1 MARTIRE
8 AKITSPTARRKLKAG
23 RQPHWTTLRAAHSHL
38 GWQRWPDD
46 KAGRWVLRR
55 RRGGEYSQETIGI
68 ADDAAPADGV
78 SVLSF
83 EQARMKATELAN
95 GDTRPAGRLTVSKAM
110 ADYIDRQV
118 ALGKPMAGAESAAVV
133 HILPALGKMAVD
145 DLTSHQLQRWLAN
158 LAAQPARIRTRA
170 DEPQRFKA
178 APVDEDGV
186 RRRRASANRTFT
198 VLRAAL
204 NLAYAEGRVSNA
216 DAWGRRLKRFTNV
229 DGARVRYLSIE
240 EASRLINACEPDFRL
255 LVTAALQT
263 GCRYGELTRLTVSDF
278 NPDVGTVVVRRSKSG
293 KPRHV
298 VLTEEGSN
306 FFRRL
311 CAGRA
316 GHQTMLFRPS
326 GERWNPSNQSR
337 PMRMANERAKLTP
350 PVTFHGLRHTWASHA
365 VMNGMPLMVV
375 AKNLGHRDTSMV
387 ERHYGHLA
395 PSFITEAVRQSA
407 PRFAVDDASN
417 VEPLVRKPKNKKGS
431 VGTVH
436 Y

>member
-1 MARTIRE
+1 M
-8 AKITSPTARRKLKAG
+8 
-23 RQPHWTTLRAAHSHL
+23 
-38 GWQRWPDD
+38 
-46 KAGRWVLRR
+46 
-55 RRGGEYSQETIGI
+55 
-68 ADDAAPADGV
+68 
-78 SVLSF
+78 
-83 EQARMKATELAN
+83 
-95 GDTRPAGRLTVSKAM
+95 
-110 ADYIDRQV
+110 
-118 ALGKPMAGAESAAVV
+118 
-133 HILPALGKMAVD
+133 
-145 DLTSHQLQRWLAN
+145 
-158 LAAQPARIRTRA
+158 
-170 DEPQRFKA
+170 
-178 APVDEDGV
+178 
-186 RRRRASANRTFT
+186 
-198 VLRAAL
+198 